1 MTRLLLSAGGIQML
15 EKFKTLNFHSLS
27 NQPHCVMPDRGH
39 KNLTL
44 DDPAIAVMTDHRLE
58 SAPLINADR
67 SLDRALRQMAEMK
80 CNMLIINDG
89 DEGVAG
95 LVTSADISGEKP
107 IEYSKQTGKKHD
119 EIKVRHL
126 MSKVEDI
133 PALDIK
139 DVIENKIGDVL
150 HTLNEIGSE
159 YILVTMNE
167 NGKTAIR
174 GIFSARTIAR
184 SLNIFF
190 DPSPAAKNFGEY
202 AKALHG
208 HSLTH

>member
-1 MTRLLLSAGGIQML
+1 VL
-15 EKFKTLNFHSLS
+15 
-27 NQPHCVMPDRGH
+27 PDRGH
-39 KNLTL
+39 KDLTV
-44 DDPAIAVMTDHRLE
+44 DDPAIAAMTDHRLE
-58 SAPLINADR
+58 NAPLINADR

-80 CNMLIINDG
+80 CSMLLINDG

-95 LVTSADISGEKP
+95 LVTPADISGEKP
-107 IEYSKQTGKKHD
+107 IQYSKETGKKHA

-126 MSKVEDI
+126 MTKVENI

-139 DVIENKIGDVL
+139 DVLEHKIGDVL
-150 HTLNEIGSE
+150 HTLNEIASE
-159 YILVTMNE
+159 YILVTMSE
-167 NGKTAIR
+167 NGKTAVR
-174 GIFSARTIAR
+174 GVFSASTIAR

-208 HSLTH
+208 ISLTH

>member
-1 MTRLLLSAGGIQML
+1 
-15 EKFKTLNFHSLS
+15 
-27 NQPHCVMPDRGH
+27 
-39 KNLTL
+39 
-44 DDPAIAVMTDHRLE
+44 MTDHRLE